1 MLPAAIAAIAKS
13 RLAVIAAALVLC
25 AAAAAVPELAAAAH
39 AAVLPQAAP
48 PAVRYVALGDSYSSG
63 VGAGDYYG
71 SSGSCERSPGAYPA
85 LWAAANHP
93 ASYASKACAEATIGS
108 VLSTQLSALSKATT
122 LVSVTIGGNDAG
134 FVPVLATCVIMPTSF
149 CVSATERAEAE
160 IRSVLPGKLNALLAA
175 ISAAAPDARVVV
187 MGYPDPYDMS
197 RSRSCVG
204 LSTTDRA
211 GLNQAA
217 SQLDTQLQA
226 AAGRYGDAFA
236 DVRSAFGGHQICDS
250 HSWLNSVDW
259 LDIGASYHPNAAG
272 QAGYYQVFTAAA
284 R

>member
-1 MLPAAIAAIAKS
+1 MLPAAITKS
-13 RLAVIAAALVLC
+13 RLALIASAFAVC
-25 AAAAAVPELAAAAH
+25 AAAAALPALAEAAH

-85 LWAAANHP
+85 LWAAASHP
-93 ASYASKACAEATIGS
+93 ASYVSEACAEATIGS

-122 LVSVTIGGNDAG
+122 LVSITIGGNDVG
-134 FVPVLATCVIMPTSF
+134 FVPVMATCVILPTSF
-149 CVSATERAEAE
+149 CVNAVAAAEAE
-160 IRSVLPGKLNALLAA
+160 IRAVLPGELDGLLAA

-187 MGYPDPYDMS
+187 MGYPEPYDLA
-197 RSRSCVG
+197 RSASCAG

-211 GLNQAA
+211 DLDQAA
-217 SQLDTQLQA
+217 GQLDAQLQA
-226 AAGRYGDAFA
+226 AAVRYGDAFA

-250 HSWLNSVDW
+250 GSWLNSVDW

-272 QAGYYQVFTAAA
+272 QAGAYYQVFSAAA

>member
-1 MLPAAIAAIAKS
+1 VLPAAIARH
-13 RLAVIAAALVLC
+13 RLAVIASASALC
-25 AAAAAVPELAAAAH
+25 AAAAVLPALAATAH

-63 VGAGDYYG
+63 VGAGDYYS

-93 ASYASKACAEATIGS
+93 ASYVSAACADATVGS

-122 LVSVTIGGNDAG
+122 LVSITVGGNDVG
-134 FVPVLATCVIMPTSF
+134 FVPVMATCVLLPTSF
-149 CVSATERAEAE
+149 CVKAVKTAEAD
-160 IRSVLPGKLNALLAA
+160 IRAVLPGELNRVLAA

-187 MGYPDPYDMS
+187 MGYPDPYDRPAS
-197 RSRSCVG
+197 ASCVG
-204 LSTTDRA
+204 LSSTDRTD
-211 GLNQAA
+211 LNQAA
-217 SQLDTQLQA
+217 SQLDARLQA
-226 AAGRYGDAFA
+226 AASRYGDAFA

-250 HSWLNSVDW
+250 DSWLNSVDW
-259 LDIGASYHPNAAG
+259 LDIGASYHPNGAG
-272 QAGYYQVFTAAA
+272 QAGAYYQVFSAAA